1 MIKLRP
7 LASDDVDAIRSWP
20 PYPMEF
26 ECMDYALRS
35 KGWLNEYMEK
45 ENTWCFAA
53 QEGQELVA
61 FTILSKTGP
70 DEAEFRIA
78 LRADKV
84 GQGLGKTVAAM
95 TLSEGFFEIGLPR
108 IHLIVRKGHSRAIR
122 TYERLGFLR
131 QGECSKSIDGKETAF
146 LIMDLSNESYKNE
159 MEVE

>member
-1 MIKLRP
+1 MIKLRT
-7 LASDDVDAIRSWP
+7 LVSDDVDAIRSWP

-35 KGWLNEYMEK
+35 KGWLHEYMEK

-84 GQGLGKTVAAM
+84 GQGLGRTVSAM
-95 TLSEGFFEIGLPR
+95 TLSEMAEATEFDRHGRSLPSPT
-108 IHLIVRKGHSRAIR
+108 LCTRKKKPD
-122 TYERLGFLR
+122 T
-131 QGECSKSIDGKETAF
+131 C
-146 LIMDLSNESYKNE
+146 
-159 MEVE
+159 